1 MIAFLLGILC
11 GFVLGILFLFI
22 YASIRVGGDNDE

>member
-11 GFVLGILFLFI
+11 GFISGVILITILV
-22 YASIRVGGDNDE
+22 ASKDDLHK